1 MDRLDGGPSDHN
13 AFGIDIDVGQLWRTI
28 PRNSPRRSP
37 RGFTVDNKR
46 RTTKF
51 IQAASELVRKAGVD
65 ELLGQLESVIKAEEE
80 ESVIKE
86 LMEQTDGKLTECM
99 LLAEKRVQPSAR
111 ARSHAW
117 SPKLVQIQQKAGLLM
132 NLLMVAT
139 NTPTIK
145 ERVHNRFQRNAT
157 NLDPQW
163 ETPEFTVEKI
173 RAASKKWS
181 RKSVRATRN
190 AEKLRREH
198 LQAQR
203 EAMVDKV
210 IPEEVQKA

>member
-1 MDRLDGGPSDHN
+1 MDWLDGGPSDHN

-65 ELLGQLESVIKAEEE
+65 ELLGQLESAITAEEE

-99 LLAEKRVQPSAR
+99 LLAEKRVQPSAQ
-111 ARSHAW
+111 ARLHSW
-117 SPKLVQIQQKAGLLM
+117 SPKPIMIQKKAGLSK
-132 NLLMVAT
+132 NLLMVA
-139 NTPTIK
+139 NKIPAIM
-145 ERVHNRFQRNAT
+145 EGVHN
-157 NLDPQW
+157 
-163 ETPEFTVEKI
+163 
-173 RAASKKWS
+173 
-181 RKSVRATRN
+181 
-190 AEKLRREH
+190 
-198 LQAQR
+198 
-203 EAMVDKV
+203 
-210 IPEEVQKA
+210 